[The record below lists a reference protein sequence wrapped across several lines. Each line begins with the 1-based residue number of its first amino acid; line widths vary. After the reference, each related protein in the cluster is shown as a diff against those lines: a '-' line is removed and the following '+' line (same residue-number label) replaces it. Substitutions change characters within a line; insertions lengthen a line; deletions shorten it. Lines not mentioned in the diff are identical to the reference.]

1 MTRALI
7 ELDFARSRPKVNWR
21 GASLLA
27 IGAVACVL
35 VLIDYRDISN
45 KRDGLELQIDG
56 LRATHRGVKPDK
68 ATERLNEEA
77 GAAFA
82 EISTP
87 WSQLLRELE
96 VASAESSGSV
106 AVLGIEPDRDKQQ
119 IRVLAEARTLP
130 GALAYVERLQK
141 SRALHY
147 PMLESHEIQQKDPQR
162 PVRFQI
168 RADWSISP

>member
-7 ELDFARSRPKVNWR
+7 ELDFARSRPRMNWR
-21 GASLLA
+21 GAVLLA
-27 IGAVACVL
+27 IGAAACIVVAT
-35 VLIDYRDISN
+35 DYRDLAN
-45 KRDGLELQIDG
+45 RREGLDMRLEG
-56 LRATHRGVKPDK
+56 LHAKHRTVKPDK

-77 GAAFA
+77 GVAFA

-87 WSQLLRELE
+87 WSQLLQELE

-106 AVLGIEPDRDKQQ
+106 AVLGIEPDRDKHQ

-141 SRALHY
+141 SQALRY
-147 PMLESHEIQQKDPQR
+147 PMLESHEVQQKDPQR